1 MNKKFFG
8 AQAFMGNGILRFV
21 GCDAEG
27 NQSDLAL
34 HDYDLSPL
42 GYEELNKARQNQ
54 PLTVNLAISGAKIH
68 PSSVNIDLEPGRYTS
83 DITINSTL
91 TCAAYG
97 LIEGGWMVPGI
108 HAHRRCTY
116 LLDRCAFK
124 EVTLL
129 AHRKSKGCHQNDFL
143 GWLADPGA
151 SINYIPVVLEGRN
164 RRRPTPFE
172 LPTEAF
178 DVEKSLRVA
187 LPLAELKHTAEQAAI
202 AASNLLSDPAL
213 SIKNEIN
220 FLSDIC
226 HHLLHPTNHERR
238 QSVVWEICQ
247 AADRH
252 GVARLSFTCL
262 AVISAILCDPKDN
275 PALKLLKVSQLNT
288 SGGMY
293 NALSDLRAL
302 KMLAMMISFRP
313 EERPMFC
320 TSDKSLA
327 NFWVALNPRNMRIQ
341 NGRASWEVSY
351 NESWFPG
358 IDETLLQ

>member
-1 MNKKFFG
+1 MTKKFFESS
-8 AQAFMGNGILRFV
+8 AFMRNGILRFV
-21 GCDAEG
+21 GIDADG
-27 NQSDLAL
+27 NESDLAL
-34 HDYDLSPL
+34 HDYNISPL
-42 GYEELNKARQNQ
+42 GYEELHEARQNQ
-54 PLTVNLAISGAKIH
+54 PLTISLAISGAKIH
-68 PSSVNIDLEPGRYTS
+68 PSSVNADLEPGRYTS

-108 HAHRRCTY
+108 HAHRKCTY

-129 AHRKSKGCHQNDFL
+129 TRKKDKGHRQNDFL

-172 LPTEAF
+172 LPAEAF
-178 DVEKSLRVA
+178 EVEDRLRKA
-187 LPLAELKHTAEQAAI
+187 LPLAELRHTAEQAAV

-213 SIKNEIN
+213 SIQNETS
-220 FLSDIC
+220 FLNDVR
-226 HHLLHPTNHERR
+226 HHLLHPTDHKRR
-238 QSVVWEICQ
+238 QSVVWEVCQ
-247 AADRH
+247 TADRH

-262 AVISAILCDPKDN
+262 AVLSAILCNPKDN

-288 SGGMY
+288 PGGMH
-293 NALSDLRAL
+293 NAQSDLRAL
-302 KMLAMMISFRP
+302 KMLAMMTSYQP

-320 TSDKSLA
+320 TSDKNLA
-327 NFWVALNPRNMRIQ
+327 KFWVALNPRNMRMQ
-341 NGRASWEVSY
+341 GGRAAWEVSY

-358 IDETLLQ
+358 IDEALLQ